1 MKHVFFLT
9 GDFWHH
15 TDTIEPLVKVLFDDS
30 WEVHFTE
37 RPEEM
42 LQLET
47 TPDLIITFKDPIEN
61 DQIPTPVW
69 CDEIW
74 TKKLFE
80 NVIEKGTGFLVMHA
94 AVTDM
99 EPDHPIV
106 RDMIQSLFISHPA
119 PCPVTFRPTK
129 EHPILEGVSEFTFS
143 GPDEH
148 YVMSM
153 IDNADVEIIANTV
166 SQNGTQPGMWVKQL
180 GAGRICCI
188 TPGHT
193 TENLMCNEYVKVM
206 KNAITWC
213 SK

>member
-1 MKHVFFLT
+1 MKHAFLLT

-42 LQLET
+42 LLLEVA
-47 TPDLIITFKDPIEN
+47 PDLIITFKDPIEN
-61 DQIPTPVW
+61 DQIPTPIW
-69 CDEIW
+69 CDEVW
-74 TKKLFE
+74 TNKLFE
-80 NVIEKGTGFLVMHA
+80 NVKKHGTGFLVIHA

-106 RDMIQSLFISHPA
+106 KEMIQSIFLYHPA
-119 PCPVTFRPTK
+119 QCTVTFQPLK
-129 EHPILEGVSEFTFS
+129 EHPILNSVTEFTFP

-148 YVMSM
+148 YVMKM
-153 IDNADVEIIANTV
+153 NADADVEIIANTF
-166 SQNGTQPGMWVKQL
+166 SPNGTQPGMWVKQL

-193 TENLMCNEYVKVM
+193 TENLLCDGYVQVM
-206 KNAITWC
+206 KNAIAWC
-213 SK
+213 SR

>member
-1 MKHVFFLT
+1 MKQAFFLT

-15 TDTIEPLVKVLFDDS
+15 TDSIEPLVKVLFDDS
-30 WEVHFTE
+30 WKVHFTE
-37 RPEEM
+37 RPEEL

-47 TPDLIITFKDPIEN
+47 VPDLILTFKDPIEN

-69 CDEIW
+69 CDEVW
-74 TKKLFE
+74 TAKLLE
-80 NVIEKGTGFLVMHA
+80 NIKEKGTGFLVMHA

-106 RDMIQSLFISHPA
+106 KEMVQSSFLYHPM
-119 PCPVTFRPTK
+119 PCPVTFRPIK
-129 EHPILEGVSEFTFS
+129 EHPILAGVTEFTFP

-153 IDNADVEIIANTV
+153 LEGADAEVIAETV

-193 TENLMCNEYVKVM
+193 TENLLCDGYVQVM
-206 KNAITWC
+206 KNAIAWC
-213 SK
+213 TR